1 MIGRLTIDKASMN
14 LSYFLY
20 TLKIINDNNGRVS
33 RREFGKQMGDFIGMP
48 SVKGGKENRTPYNK
62 SKLPR
67 YFGFVDIEYG
77 HSNENILVLTHRGK
91 ILVNYI
97 EDRGEEKEADKRYGI
112 KKNNRDDF
120 IDLIFESVIFDSF
133 GKNNCGAEQS
143 KTDVEPPK
151 IVFKTILELGRAT
164 AEEICFVMFGLNFG
178 IFKSFEEAIE
188 VVKNNRNVSEYD
200 YKSITDQW
208 QITNIVNDC
217 KIINIFTDS
226 NIRLLTSQR
235 DEQNNKIYYSL
246 SKTLD
251 DVHKEQI
258 RTIGAI
264 YKPLRL
270 YVYTNGNIET
280 IHKWIDDVV
289 LGRVS
294 DNTLVF
300 RYNNYVEFCSD
311 YSKTGALIPGVFE
324 KALLTAF
331 NEEKKNVYIVLEGTT
346 ETMFRKRIGGL
357 LPLMK
362 SKDDFLA
369 EDHGWSINSVK
380 NERLYNYLVTNSTNA
395 KNVLKDQMVRLPS
408 NIHIIGAIM
417 MTENDKNLEFD
428 YVFQRCFVNAKDN
441 AGFTNSN
448 ANKAIIPSSNILLY
462 GVPGCGKSHKVEEEY
477 ESKITTEKN
486 KVRVVFHPD
495 YTYSDFVGQL
505 LPVLKEVENAQGVK
519 EEKLQY
525 EFVPGPFTK
534 IIKTAYEE
542 PNQQCLLIIEELN
555 RGNAPAIFGEIF
567 QLLDRN
573 DNGESKYGIYNAD
586 IAKYAYGGLPENQG
600 IAINVI
606 ANTPI
611 KLPPN
616 LTIVATMNTS
626 DQNVFTMDTAFQRRW
641 QMKHIPNRFT
651 GESLDEKTINHIA
664 KHLPNSEISWGVFAQ
679 TINKKMHTANLG
691 FGGTEDKS
699 LGVYFATDND
709 LDDAERFAEKV
720 LKYLWDDAFKLGRK
734 ELFND
739 CSQGLSAVIEAYE
752 DAAKAK
758 IEKQSAE
765 DPLKKVLVPEV
776 YNEMQKKMAEMVAEQ
791 AQTAEEKTSEEEAAE
806 STAEDNPAQEPA
818 GEE

>member
-1 MIGRLTIDKASMN
+1 MYTYRNALTTIYKYLNIDESIKTIDNTNKRGIIYKFENEKIVIFVSP
-14 LSYFLY
+14 LSC
-20 TLKIINDNNGRVS
+20 
-33 RREFGKQMGDFIGMP
+33 KQ
-48 SVKGGKENRTPYNK
+48 
-62 SKLPR
+62 
-67 YFGFVDIEYG
+67 G
-77 HSNENILVLTHRGK
+77 HK
-91 ILVNYI
+91 Q
-97 EDRGEEKEADKRYGI
+97 
-112 KKNNRDDF
+112 DF
-120 IDLIFESVIFDSF
+120 IDTRDS
-133 GKNNCGAEQS
+133 GAE
-143 KTDVEPPK
+143 PRK
-151 IVFKTILELGRAT
+151 IAWKYACENHLKFFHFA
-164 AEEICFVMFGLNFG
+164 
-178 IFKSFEEAIE
+178 
-188 VVKNNRNVSEYD
+188 VK
-200 YKSITDQW
+200 
-208 QITNIVNDC
+208 
-217 KIINIFTDS
+217 
-226 NIRLLTSQR
+226 
-235 DEQNNKIYYSL
+235 
-246 SKTLD
+246 D
-251 DVHKEQI
+251 D
-258 RTIGAI
+258 
-264 YKPLRL
+264 
-270 YVYTNGNIET
+270 
-280 IHKWIDDVV
+280 D
-289 LGRVS
+289 
-294 DNTLVF
+294 
-300 RYNNYVEFCSD
+300 RYNNYILSLESNEDAVSD
-311 YSKTGALIPGVFE
+311 ISYRKHENNTGTGTQVNIPSWFNPSAFENGQKFSRISTPKGFYIAAIRIDYIYEYMRLFDNRPYSGTDIP
-324 KALLTAF
+324 
-331 NEEKKNVYIVLEGTT
+331 
-346 ETMFRKRIGGL
+346 
-357 LPLMK
+357 
-362 SKDDFLA
+362 
-369 EDHGWSINSVK
+369 
-380 NERLYNYLVTNSTNA
+380 
-395 KNVLKDQMVRLPS
+395 DQ
-408 NIHIIGAIM
+408 N
-417 MTENDKNLEFD
+417 ENDIT
-428 YVFQRCFVNAKDN
+428 ADN
-441 AGFTNSN
+441 KLAD
-448 ANKAIIPSSNILLY
+448 NILLY

-651 GESLDEKTINHIA
+651 GESLDEKTINHVA

-776 YNEMQKKMAEMVAEQ
+776 YNEMQKKMAEMAAEQ
-791 AQTAEEKTSEEEAAE
+791 AQTAEEKTSEEEAAK
-806 STAEDNPAQEPA
+806 SAAEDNPAQEPA

>member
-1 MIGRLTIDKASMN
+1 MEFDAALDTVKKYLHISLDNEYDGIIVKKMAKSN
-14 LSYFLY
+14 L
-20 TLKIINDNNGRVS
+20 I
-33 RREFGKQMGDFIGMP
+33 
-48 SVKGGKENRTPYNK
+48 
-62 SKLPR
+62 
-67 YFGFVDIEYG
+67 
-77 HSNENILVLTHRGK
+77 
-91 ILVNYI
+91 
-97 EDRGEEKEADKRYGI
+97 GEENSTGNQTHIAITGAQRDAFPYICAAQYLTCPHEDIDDTIKRFFMCQVKVNIYRS
-112 KKNNRDDF
+112 N
-120 IDLIFESVIFDSF
+120 
-133 GKNNCGAEQS
+133 
-143 KTDVEPPK
+143 VEPLDKSNTIRFGAGQEKKSVYTTVWRRRGRNNEEQVQLSALNLDDSDFVEFRKLIHTNDYIVILKLQACLEYDWFIIPK
-151 IVFKTILELGRAT
+151 ESIAISDDLKALDGKFIH
-164 AEEICFVMFGLNFG
+164 
-178 IFKSFEEAIE
+178 KSTST
-188 VVKNNRNVSEYD
+188 VVKIDQNVHMD
-200 YKSITDQW
+200 
-208 QITNIVNDC
+208 
-217 KIINIFTDS
+217 
-226 NIRLLTSQR
+226 
-235 DEQNNKIYYSL
+235 
-246 SKTLD
+246 
-251 DVHKEQI
+251 
-258 RTIGAI
+258 
-264 YKPLRL
+264 
-270 YVYTNGNIET
+270 
-280 IHKWIDDVV
+280 
-289 LGRVS
+289 
-294 DNTLVF
+294 
-300 RYNNYVEFCSD
+300 
-311 YSKTGALIPGVFE
+311 
-324 KALLTAF
+324 ALLH
-331 NEEKKNVYIVLEGTT
+331 NETT
-346 ETMFRKRIGGL
+346 KG
-357 LPLMK
+357 
-362 SKDDFLA
+362 
-369 EDHGWSINSVK
+369 
-380 NERLYNYLVTNSTNA
+380 
-395 KNVLKDQMVRLPS
+395 
-408 NIHIIGAIM
+408 
-417 MTENDKNLEFD
+417 
-428 YVFQRCFVNAKDN
+428 
-441 AGFTNSN
+441 
-448 ANKAIIPSSNILLY
+448 IIPSSNILLY

-611 KLPPN
+611 KLPLN

-626 DQNVFTMDTAFQRRW
+626 EQNVFTMDTAFQRRW

-651 GESLDEKTINHIA
+651 GESLDEKTINHVA

-752 DAAKAK
+752 DAKG
-758 IEKQSAE
+758 
-765 DPLKKVLVPEV
+765 DPLKAVLVPEV
-776 YNEMQKKMAEMVAEQ
+776 YNEMQKKMAEMAAEQ
-791 AQTAEEKTSEEEAAE
+791 AQTAEEKTSEEEAAK
-806 STAEDNPAQEPA
+806 SAAEDNPAQKPA

>member
-1 MIGRLTIDKASMN
+1 MEFDAALDTVKKYLHISLDNEYDGIIVKKMAKSN
-14 LSYFLY
+14 L
-20 TLKIINDNNGRVS
+20 I
-33 RREFGKQMGDFIGMP
+33 
-48 SVKGGKENRTPYNK
+48 
-62 SKLPR
+62 
-67 YFGFVDIEYG
+67 
-77 HSNENILVLTHRGK
+77 
-91 ILVNYI
+91 
-97 EDRGEEKEADKRYGI
+97 GEENSTGNQTHIAITGAQRDAFPYICAAQYLTCPHEDIDDTIKRFFMCRVKVNIYRS
-112 KKNNRDDF
+112 N
-120 IDLIFESVIFDSF
+120 
-133 GKNNCGAEQS
+133 
-143 KTDVEPPK
+143 VEPLDKSNTIRFGAGQEKKSVYTTVWRRRGRNNEEQVQLSALNLDDSDFVEFRKLIHTNDYIVILKLQACLEYDWFIIPK
-151 IVFKTILELGRAT
+151 ESIAISDDLKALDGKFIH
-164 AEEICFVMFGLNFG
+164 
-178 IFKSFEEAIE
+178 KSTST
-188 VVKNNRNVSEYD
+188 VVKIDQNVHMD
-200 YKSITDQW
+200 
-208 QITNIVNDC
+208 
-217 KIINIFTDS
+217 
-226 NIRLLTSQR
+226 
-235 DEQNNKIYYSL
+235 
-246 SKTLD
+246 
-251 DVHKEQI
+251 
-258 RTIGAI
+258 
-264 YKPLRL
+264 
-270 YVYTNGNIET
+270 
-280 IHKWIDDVV
+280 
-289 LGRVS
+289 
-294 DNTLVF
+294 
-300 RYNNYVEFCSD
+300 
-311 YSKTGALIPGVFE
+311 
-324 KALLTAF
+324 ALLH
-331 NEEKKNVYIVLEGTT
+331 NETT
-346 ETMFRKRIGGL
+346 KG
-357 LPLMK
+357 
-362 SKDDFLA
+362 
-369 EDHGWSINSVK
+369 
-380 NERLYNYLVTNSTNA
+380 
-395 KNVLKDQMVRLPS
+395 
-408 NIHIIGAIM
+408 
-417 MTENDKNLEFD
+417 
-428 YVFQRCFVNAKDN
+428 
-441 AGFTNSN
+441 
-448 ANKAIIPSSNILLY
+448 IIPSSNILLY

-611 KLPPN
+611 KLPLN

-651 GESLDEKTINHIA
+651 GESLDEKTINHVA

-791 AQTAEEKTSEEEAAE
+791 AQTAEEKTSEEEAAK
-806 STAEDNPAQEPA
+806 SAAEDNPAQEPA

>member
-1 MIGRLTIDKASMN
+1 MYTYRNALTTIYKYLNIDESIKTIDNTNKRGIIYKFENEKIVIFVSP
-14 LSYFLY
+14 LSC
-20 TLKIINDNNGRVS
+20 
-33 RREFGKQMGDFIGMP
+33 KQ
-48 SVKGGKENRTPYNK
+48 
-62 SKLPR
+62 
-67 YFGFVDIEYG
+67 G
-77 HSNENILVLTHRGK
+77 HK
-91 ILVNYI
+91 Q
-97 EDRGEEKEADKRYGI
+97 
-112 KKNNRDDF
+112 DF
-120 IDLIFESVIFDSF
+120 IDTRDS
-133 GKNNCGAEQS
+133 GAE
-143 KTDVEPPK
+143 PRK
-151 IVFKTILELGRAT
+151 IAWKYACENHLKFFHFA
-164 AEEICFVMFGLNFG
+164 
-178 IFKSFEEAIE
+178 
-188 VVKNNRNVSEYD
+188 VK
-200 YKSITDQW
+200 
-208 QITNIVNDC
+208 
-217 KIINIFTDS
+217 
-226 NIRLLTSQR
+226 
-235 DEQNNKIYYSL
+235 
-246 SKTLD
+246 D
-251 DVHKEQI
+251 D
-258 RTIGAI
+258 
-264 YKPLRL
+264 
-270 YVYTNGNIET
+270 
-280 IHKWIDDVV
+280 D
-289 LGRVS
+289 
-294 DNTLVF
+294 
-300 RYNNYVEFCSD
+300 RYNNYILSLESNEDAVSD
-311 YSKTGALIPGVFE
+311 ISYRKHENNTGTGTQVNIPSWFNPSAFENGQKFSRISTPKGFYIAAIRIDYIYEYMRLFDNRPYSGTDIP
-324 KALLTAF
+324 
-331 NEEKKNVYIVLEGTT
+331 
-346 ETMFRKRIGGL
+346 
-357 LPLMK
+357 
-362 SKDDFLA
+362 
-369 EDHGWSINSVK
+369 
-380 NERLYNYLVTNSTNA
+380 
-395 KNVLKDQMVRLPS
+395 DQ
-408 NIHIIGAIM
+408 N
-417 MTENDKNLEFD
+417 ENDIT
-428 YVFQRCFVNAKDN
+428 ADN
-441 AGFTNSN
+441 KFAD
-448 ANKAIIPSSNILLY
+448 NILLY

-486 KVRVVFHPD
+486 KIRVVFHPD

-573 DNGESKYGIYNAD
+573 NNGESKYGIYNAD

-641 QMKHIPNRFT
+641 QMKHIPNRFI
-651 GESLDEKTINHIA
+651 GESLDEKTINHVA

-776 YNEMQKKMAEMVAEQ
+776 YNEMQKKMAEMAAEQ
-791 AQTAEEKTSEEEAAE
+791 AKTAEEKTSEEEAAK
-806 STAEDNPAQEPA
+806 SAVEDNPAQKPA

>member
-1 MIGRLTIDKASMN
+1 M
-14 LSYFLY
+14 FLLY
-20 TLKIINDNNGRVS
+20 HVNN
-33 RREFGKQMGDFIGMP
+33 
-48 SVKGGKENRTPYNK
+48 
-62 SKLPR
+62 
-67 YFGFVDIEYG
+67 
-77 HSNENILVLTHRGK
+77 
-91 ILVNYI
+91 
-97 EDRGEEKEADKRYGI
+97 
-112 KKNNRDDF
+112 F
-120 IDLIFESVIFDSF
+120 IDTRDS
-133 GKNNCGAEQS
+133 GAE
-143 KTDVEPPK
+143 PRK
-151 IVFKTILELGRAT
+151 IAWKYACENHLKFFHFA
-164 AEEICFVMFGLNFG
+164 
-178 IFKSFEEAIE
+178 
-188 VVKNNRNVSEYD
+188 VK
-200 YKSITDQW
+200 
-208 QITNIVNDC
+208 
-217 KIINIFTDS
+217 
-226 NIRLLTSQR
+226 
-235 DEQNNKIYYSL
+235 
-246 SKTLD
+246 D
-251 DVHKEQI
+251 D
-258 RTIGAI
+258 
-264 YKPLRL
+264 
-270 YVYTNGNIET
+270 
-280 IHKWIDDVV
+280 D
-289 LGRVS
+289 
-294 DNTLVF
+294 
-300 RYNNYVEFCSD
+300 RYNNYILSLESNEDAVSD
-311 YSKTGALIPGVFE
+311 ISYRKHENNTGTGTQVNIPSWFNPSAFENGQKFSRISTPKGFYIAAIRIDYIYEYMRLFDNRPYSGTDIP
-324 KALLTAF
+324 
-331 NEEKKNVYIVLEGTT
+331 
-346 ETMFRKRIGGL
+346 
-357 LPLMK
+357 
-362 SKDDFLA
+362 
-369 EDHGWSINSVK
+369 
-380 NERLYNYLVTNSTNA
+380 
-395 KNVLKDQMVRLPS
+395 DQ
-408 NIHIIGAIM
+408 N
-417 MTENDKNLEFD
+417 ENDIT
-428 YVFQRCFVNAKDN
+428 ADN
-441 AGFTNSN
+441 KFA
-448 ANKAIIPSSNILLY
+448 SNILLY

-486 KVRVVFHPD
+486 KIRVVFHPD

-651 GESLDEKTINHIA
+651 GESLDEKTINHVA

-791 AQTAEEKTSEEEAAE
+791 AQTAEEKTSEEEAAK
-806 STAEDNPAQEPA
+806 SAAEDNPAQKPA